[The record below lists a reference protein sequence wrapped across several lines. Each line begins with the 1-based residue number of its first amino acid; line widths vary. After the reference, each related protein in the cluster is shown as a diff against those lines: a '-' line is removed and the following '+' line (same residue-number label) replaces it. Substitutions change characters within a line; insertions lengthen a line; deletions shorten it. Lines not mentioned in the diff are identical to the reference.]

1 MRWACGRQGDQGMG
15 DVRCR
20 HLYIGEQ
27 VQVHALEGDSPP
39 PHRPGGASPLRD
51 LAVVP
56 RAVLRWALWRAD
68 GLGAL
73 QAVAFAAAA
82 PSAARQGVRAAVH
95 HHSVHA
101 VGHGEGFQ
109 VALDGDGKRQL
120 IDQVDRRA
128 GNDGPTTEVLE
139 AEY

>member
-1 MRWACGRQGDQGMG
+1 M
-15 DVRCR
+15 
-20 HLYIGEQ
+20 
-27 VQVHALEGDSPP
+27 HAVGGGPP
-39 PHRPGGASPLRD
+39 LPGVPPPLRD

-56 RAVLRWALWRAD
+56 RAVLRRALWRAD

-82 PSAARQGVRAAVH
+82 PSAARQGVGTAVH
-95 HHSVHA
+95 HDGVHA

-109 VALDGDGKRQL
+109 VALDGDRERQL

-128 GNDGPTTEVLE
+128 GDDGPTTEVLE
-139 AEY
+139 AEDWKGVGRWGVGKGGKKKEDGLILEGVKNIV